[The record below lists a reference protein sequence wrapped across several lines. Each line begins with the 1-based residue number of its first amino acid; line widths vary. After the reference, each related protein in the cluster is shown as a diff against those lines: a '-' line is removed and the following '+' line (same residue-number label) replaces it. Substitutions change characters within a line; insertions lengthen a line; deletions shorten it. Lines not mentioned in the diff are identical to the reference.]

1 MDAPGLTA
9 EDKHALVAR
18 ILASPQFAKAP
29 QLKRFLQFIVEGA
42 GTAEANVI
50 NETEIGRHVLRR
62 GQSDFDPNTDNIVR
76 VQARHLR
83 KKLEEYFSAEGR
95 EEAVLLTI
103 PKGSYVPRFEFR
115 AGLAAATPDMGAEP
129 NRPSSRP
136 RIAMMTVAVVSAVL
150 GAVALW
156 VVQHA
161 GSPTVASNAASA
173 ADAGTDALWA
183 TIGRTGRKTFIVLSD
198 TSLSTL
204 QTLARRQ
211 VPLAQYLAP
220 NYPGEAA
227 SGFGDRHSRAIL
239 SEISKYRYTGLNSAI
254 VASKL
259 YFSGRKR
266 GIEAALSFPRDINL
280 REFKSENFFL
290 IGSRFSVPWVE
301 LLEGQLNFTFD
312 GNPQDLQFFIRNKAP
327 RPGEQAI
334 YRPGLSADKQP
345 TDYAAIALLPN
356 LNRTGMI
363 VCLQGVTGMSNE
375 AAEEIISNRENSPL
389 HKILRTLPHGTLPR
403 LEILIRATGMSGAPA
418 GVQVVATRVGAG

>member
-1 MDAPGLTA
+1 
-9 EDKHALVAR
+9 
-18 ILASPQFAKAP
+18 
-29 QLKRFLQFIVEGA
+29 
-42 GTAEANVI
+42 
-50 NETEIGRHVLRR
+50 
-62 GQSDFDPNTDNIVR
+62 
-76 VQARHLR
+76 
-83 KKLEEYFSAEGR
+83 
-95 EEAVLLTI
+95 
-103 PKGSYVPRFEFR
+103 
-115 AGLAAATPDMGAEP
+115 
-129 NRPSSRP
+129 
-136 RIAMMTVAVVSAVL
+136 MMTVAVVSAVL

-198 TSLSTL
+198 TSPSTL

-312 GNPQDLQFFIRNKAP
+312 GNARISSFSFATRLHGRANRRYTGGD
-327 RPGEQAI
+327 
-334 YRPGLSADKQP
+334 YRRA
-345 TDYAAIALLPN
+345 
-356 LNRTGMI
+356 
-363 VCLQGVTGMSNE
+363 
-375 AAEEIISNRENSPL
+375 NSPP
-389 HKILRTLPHGTLPR
+389 TMQP
-403 LEILIRATGMSGAPA
+403 
-418 GVQVVATRVGAG
+418 